1 MRFDG
6 FTTSAGET
14 GRSGGKTLGVFMVL
28 IACVSLLEA
37 SKVSHSGVR
46 AGVEEGRWEGRQGRN
61 AFGSRIDALAQPMHG
76 LATQEGGREKEGR
89 EAGGRLR
96 LGNQEYETMC
106 GNGLR
111 LRGGSEELVN
121 GADEEED
128 GEPLSPLKEK
138 V

>member
-1 MRFDG
+1 
-6 FTTSAGET
+6 
-14 GRSGGKTLGVFMVL
+14 
-28 IACVSLLEA
+28 
-37 SKVSHSGVR
+37 
-46 AGVEEGRWEGRQGRN
+46 
-61 AFGSRIDALAQPMHG
+61 MHG

-138 V
+138 VICPVMRPRRDWFPKDDGARQKQGERREYTAMLGERIRSAMTH